1 MQPDG
6 SIAEVLER
14 GRDFLRGYIGRLSSY
29 SPVFPPGLPDAA
41 PLRPPM
47 QGGQAALGIRE
58 DGVVKVDSPLE
69 LLGRAKEAHKDDFPW
84 DEFILPA
91 NMALP
96 CNYSRSFIQKA
107 RKSRGCP
114 FAGRSVY
121 QVTAPA
127 RVAA

>member
-6 SIAEVLER
+6 SIAEVPER
-14 GRDFLRGYIGRLSSY
+14 GRNFLREYIGRLSNY

-41 PLRPPM
+41 PLRPPT
-47 QGGQAALGIRE
+47 QEGPVALGIGE
-58 DGVVKVDSPLE
+58 DAVVEVDSPLE
-69 LLGRAKEAHKDDFPW
+69 LLGRSKGAHKDGFPW

-114 FAGRSVY
+114 FAGRSAY
-121 QVTAPA
+121 QVTPPA